1 MLIGLL
7 AAAFAQV
14 SPGSLPAERPTS
26 VQPAKADL
34 AATVARGQLLYLLDQ
49 AAWHSTDAML
59 KDVKDPAAAGVRG
72 WIVEPNEK
80 AFRVTY
86 FGLSGT
92 QAVPVYVAD
101 YRGGKVS
108 NTRLVPAA
116 DRRPLDPEQQRM
128 VAARSMRAA
137 LERCVP
143 QPFNTVV
150 MPAVAG
156 APIDV
161 YFLTPQT
168 KSNAWPMGKH
178 YRLQARSDGSTP
190 APRAF
195 SRTCLEVGGP
205 LPKGAKPVAIFV
217 NNVVDPYPTEIH
229 VFTALASRVPLVV
242 QTSTGRWLVDGRT
255 IRAAPADRRLR

>member
-1 MLIGLL
+1 MFLGFL
-7 AAAFAQV
+7 AVLAQV
-14 SPGSLPAERPTS
+14 SPVPSPVE
-26 VQPAKADL
+26 QPASIQPAGANF

-49 AAWHSTDAML
+49 AAWRSTDTML

-72 WIVEPNEK
+72 WIVEPKEK

-86 FGLSGT
+86 FGVSGS
-92 QAVPVYVAD
+92 QPVPVYVAD
-101 YRGGKVS
+101 YRAGKVS
-108 NTRLVPAA
+108 NARLVPAA

-128 VAARSMRAA
+128 VAARSMGTA
-137 LERCVP
+137 LDRCVP

-150 MPAVAG
+150 MPPVG
-156 APIDV
+156 DAPIDV

-168 KSNAWPMGKH
+168 KSNAWPVGKH
-178 YRLQARSDGSTP
+178 YRVQVRSDGSTST
-190 APRAF
+190 PRPF
-195 SRTCLEVGGP
+195 SRTCLDIGGK
-205 LPKGAKPVAIFV
+205 LPKGAKPVALFV

-255 IRAAPADRRLR
+255 IRAAPASKRR